1 MLKSLKIKNIALI
14 EDLVIEFDD
23 GLNVLT
29 GETGAGKSII
39 IDSLAFV
46 LGARSDKTLI
56 RKGQTLARVEAVFDK
71 VSFSPEVVEILNDLD
86 IQADDELMIVRTLSI
101 DGRSDARIN
110 GSPVTISLLKKITA
124 SMVDIYG
131 QQEQVGLLHQ
141 KNQLALL
148 DNFGSKTIKPLFEK
162 YSEQFKEYKSILQEL
177 DSFGG
182 DEQNFAREKDYL
194 SYVVKEIED
203 ANLSTKEESDLLE
216 NKVKLANREK
226 LMSNLVTLE
235 NALHNAVPNL
245 SQGLNVLKSVAQY
258 DEKLGGLENRLES
271 AKLELDD
278 IWDFVQEY
286 GQNDGFTEA
295 DLDKIEDRLEQYKN
309 LKRKYGSSVEQVQEY
324 LQNCKQK
331 LYELDNREEIRA
343 NLFKQKQEALEAL
356 FDIALRLL
364 GDRKSVASE
373 LSWKIK
379 ETLIDL
385 GMPSCKLEFAFSQI
399 ELKEAN
405 LTSSGLGQVEI
416 MFNANL
422 GGELNPLNK
431 VASGGELS
439 RFMLAVKSVSTEKD
453 TAQTM
458 VFDEIDT
465 GISGKMAQAMSEKMA
480 KISKHNQVLSITH
493 SVQIASMADAHFLI
507 KKTEENGKT
516 VSMVQRLDMT
526 QRLDE
531 IARFMSAG
539 SITDASL
546 QAGKDLLISQQ
557 KFKEKL

>member
-1 MLKSLKIKNIALI
+1 
-14 EDLVIEFDD
+14 
-23 GLNVLT
+23 
-29 GETGAGKSII
+29 
-39 IDSLAFV
+39 
-46 LGARSDKTLI
+46 
-56 RKGQTLARVEAVFDK
+56 
-71 VSFSPEVVEILNDLD
+71 
-86 IQADDELMIVRTLSI
+86 
-101 DGRSDARIN
+101 
-110 GSPVTISLLKKITA
+110 
-124 SMVDIYG
+124 MVDIYG
-131 QQEQVGLLHQ
+131 QQEQVGLLHP

-148 DNFGSKTIKPLFEK
+148 DNFGSRTIKPLFEE

-177 DSFGG
+177 DALGG

-194 SYVVKEIED
+194 SYVIKEIED

-226 LMSNLVTLE
+226 LMSSLVTLE

-245 SQGLNVLKSVAQY
+245 SQGLNALKSVAQY

-343 NLFKQKQEALEAL
+343 NLFKRKQEALEAL

-385 GMPSCKLEFAFSQI
+385 GMPSCKLEFAFSQT
-399 ELKEAN
+399 ELKEEN

-507 KKTEENGKT
+507 KKTEEDGKT

-526 QRLDE
+526 QRIDE

-539 SITDASL
+539 SITDVSL